1 MDNAS
6 TVTSR
11 IFKKVLIQRIEDVI
25 DEDKPI
31 KHSALADEIEK
42 VISDPSTILPKVSL
56 TAEQLDVSCSR
67 SLTCLLGRVV
77 GLVEWWQV
85 APGVVDSC
93 YFPIIQSGGKYD
105 IRYVK
110 SHRGV

>member
-56 TAEQLDVSCSR
+56 TAEQLDVSGSR
-67 SLTCLLGRVV
+67 SLTCLLGR
-77 GLVEWWQV
+77 GWFGGWWQV